1 MTKSIILVGGP
12 DTGKTNYLA
21 RLVAHLRDGDGALVA
36 TRLPDDMRYIEDA
49 LDYLMKGEFAPRS
62 HNTADELSG
71 EIMIEIRSKVDDS
84 EAQLSVPDVSGETWD
99 DVAKSAE
106 ISQEWLDRV
115 RAANGAL
122 LFVRILSDL
131 NVAPLDWLT
140 APEMLAL
147 VGEGDER
154 QFALPTQVMLCEF
167 LRLLDEN
174 LDRSDGETPRVGVVI
189 TAWDRLDAETRA
201 AGPRAFLD
209 REYPL
214 LAGKIASAS
223 GLDIGIFAASVVGGE
238 LADET
243 FKAEYLDGDIVER
256 GYIVDATASEAQTG
270 RDITRPISWVL
281 RFPNPD

>member
-1 MTKSIILVGGP
+1 MTKSLILVGGP

-62 HNTADELSG
+62 HNTAYELSG
-71 EIMIEIRSKVDDS
+71 EIMIEIRSKVDDRK
-84 EAQLSVPDVSGETWD
+84 AQLSVPDVSGETWD
-99 DVAKSAE
+99 EIAKTAE

-131 NVAPLDWLT
+131 NVAPLDWVT

-174 LDRSDGETPRVGVVI
+174 LDRSDGDAPRVGVVI
-189 TAWDRLDAETRA
+189 TAWDRLDGETRA
-201 AGPRAFLD
+201 GGPRAFLH

-223 GLDIGIFAASVVGGE
+223 GVDIGIFAASVVGGE

-243 FKAEYLDGDIVER
+243 FKAEYLDGDIIER
-256 GYIVDATASEAQTG
+256 GYIVDATASEAQIG